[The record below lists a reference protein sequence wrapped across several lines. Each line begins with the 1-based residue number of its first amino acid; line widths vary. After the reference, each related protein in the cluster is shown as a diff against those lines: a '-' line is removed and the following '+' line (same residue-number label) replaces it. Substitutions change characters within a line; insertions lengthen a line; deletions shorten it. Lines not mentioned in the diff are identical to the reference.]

1 MTWFVVID
9 LTFRNLDEDTLC
21 FYVESPDLSELVKAE
36 KDWVMLH
43 TIGHHL
49 GWDIDQWD
57 THSGILSLKDG
68 REVFMLDYWEEDS
81 STKPHE
87 KVLKNTLYN
96 K

>member
-1 MTWFVVID
+1 MTWFVVLDI
-9 LTFRNLDEDTLC
+9 TFRNLVEDTLC
-21 FYVESPDLSELVKAE
+21 FYVESPDLSKLGKSE

-49 GWDIDQWD
+49 GWSIDRWD
-57 THSGILSLKDG
+57 TQSGILFLKDE
-68 REVFMLDYWEEDS
+68 REVFMLDYWEEDPF
-81 STKPHE
+81 TKPQV